1 MCCPKAVGDRWD
13 VAERRVDIDIDID
26 GMLSSAASARTAEG
40 PGGARL
46 PARYAYGALSSTAW
60 KSGLVRGYGRAVG
73 SLRPRSGKSRR
84 TRDASDPAARTR
96 ILDAAE
102 ELFAGGGYEATPTA
116 EIARLA
122 DVPKGLVFH
131 YFPKKIDVL
140 VALIDER
147 TLVEESPEVEAVPGD
162 AVGALSRLA
171 RRLPLSASPAMRR
184 ILFREADTHGSVR
197 DRLGRLNGEIIQ
209 RARFALELALPTAR
223 GDAARL
229 EVAAVTFAA
238 VLLYQE
244 NLCQLTGHHID
255 PDAVAELIA
264 HALG

>member
-1 MCCPKAVGDRWD
+1 MSGFRQ
-13 VAERRVDIDIDID
+13 RR
-26 GMLSSAASARTAEG
+26 GG
-40 PGGARL
+40 PGRERDRAGSGGRPGRERDGADPGER
-46 PARYAYGALSSTAW
+46 PGP
-60 KSGLVRGYGRAVG
+60 GRDG
-73 SLRPRSGKSRR
+73 G
-84 TRDASDPAARTR
+84 DPGARTR

-102 ELFAGGGYEATPTA
+102 TLFAGGGYEATSTA
-116 EIARLA
+116 EIARVA

-131 YFPKKIDVL
+131 YFPRKIDVL
-140 VALIDER
+140 VTLVDER
-147 TLVEESPEVEAVPGD
+147 TLVEEAPEVEAVPGD
-162 AVGALSRLA
+162 AAGTLSKLA
-171 RRLPLSASPAMRR
+171 RRLPLRASPAMRR

-197 DRLGRLNGEIIQ
+197 ERLGRLNGEIIR
-209 RARFALELALPTAR
+209 RARFALELALPTPR

-244 NLCQLTGHHID
+244 NLCQLTGHTID

>member
-1 MCCPKAVGDRWD
+1 M
-13 VAERRVDIDIDID
+13 
-26 GMLSSAASARTAEG
+26 
-40 PGGARL
+40 
-46 PARYAYGALSSTAW
+46 AW
-60 KSGLVRGYGRAVG
+60 KSGLVGGYGQAVA
-73 SLRPRSGKSRR
+73 SLRQRSGRSGR
-84 TRDASDPAARTR
+84 TRDASDPGTRTR

-122 DVPKGLVFH
+122 GVPKGLVFH

-147 TLVEESPEVEAVPGD
+147 TLVEELPEVEAVPGD
-162 AVGALSRLA
+162 AAGTLSRLA

-197 DRLGRLNGEIIQ
+197 DRLGRLNGEIIR